1 MNDQAQFDRPL
12 TPLSAYEPDMREG
25 QPKTPMINEIKWFDD
40 LSPVLT
46 SLFLIKEMLDRG
58 TMSVVYGP
66 SNSGKTFFSLD
77 IAYHVAARSTWRGR
91 RISGGTVL
99 YLAAEG
105 GRGINNRISALRLA
119 HSDTR
124 VPLAIRSAGLD
135 LLHPEADVQRVID
148 LANEIGPVAM
158 IVIDTLS
165 RVLAG
170 GDENG
175 PVDMTAFVGNV
186 DRIRQATGAH
196 IMIVHHTGKD
206 AARGARGH
214 SSLRAA
220 TDTEIEISADA
231 GTGMRT
237 ATVQKQRDYSGGQ
250 EFHFQLES
258 VELGHDQDGDPVRS
272 CIVVDVEQ
280 PDASTGRK
288 KISPADQEALRSLDD
303 ALQAH
308 GLKRQ
313 GPDWPSCQV
322 VSTENWRTH
331 FYKHFDD
338 DEPETKK
345 KAFQRARKRLRDG
358 GHIQFFDDHYWM
370 CFG

>member
-1 MNDQAQFDRPL
+1 MNSMP
-12 TPLSAYEPDMREG
+12 PVPPIEAYEQDPQSR
-25 QPKTPMINEIKWFDD
+25 PAAPPMIREIEWFDD
-40 LSPVLT
+40 LSPVLET
-46 SLFLIKEMLDRG
+46 LFLIKEMLDRG

-77 IAYHVAARSTWRGR
+77 IAYHVAARSTWRDR
-91 RISGGTVL
+91 RVSGGTVL

-105 GRGINNRISALRLA
+105 GRGIVNRVSALKSVYTDA
-119 HSDTR
+119 R
-124 VPLAIRSAGLD
+124 VPLAIRRAGLD
-135 LLHPEADVQRVID
+135 LLRPEADVQRVID

-158 IVIDTLS
+158 IVVDTLS

-175 PVDMTAFVGNV
+175 PVDMTAFVSNV

-231 GTGMRT
+231 TTGIRT

-272 CIVVDVEQ
+272 CIVVNVEQ
-280 PDASTGRK
+280 PDASSGRK
-288 KISPADQEALRSLDD
+288 KMSSADQEALRSLDD

-308 GLKRQ
+308 GIKRQ
-313 GPDWPSCQV
+313 GQDWPPCPV

>member
-1 MNDQAQFDRPL
+1 MSSMPPFP
-12 TPLSAYEPDMREG
+12 PIEAYEQG
-25 QPKTPMINEIKWFDD
+25 ANAQPPTHPMIKEIEWFDD
-40 LSPVLT
+40 LSPVLE

-58 TMSVVYGP
+58 AMSVVYGP

-77 IAYHVAARSTWRGR
+77 IAYHVATRSMWRDR

-105 GRGINNRISALRLA
+105 GRGIVNRISALKA
-119 HSDTR
+119 IYTDAR
-124 VPLAIRSAGLD
+124 VPLAIRRAGLD
-135 LLHPEADVQRVID
+135 LLRPEADVQRVID
-148 LANEIGPVAM
+148 LANEIGPVAL
-158 IVIDTLS
+158 IVVDTLS

-175 PVDMTAFVGNV
+175 PVDMTAFVSNV
-186 DRIRQATGAH
+186 DRIRQETGAH
-196 IMIVHHTGKD
+196 IMVVHHTGKD

-220 TDTEIEISADA
+220 TDTEIEISVDTA
-231 GTGMRT
+231 TGMRT
-237 ATVQKQRDYSGGQ
+237 AIVQKQRDYSGGQ
-250 EFHFQLES
+250 EFYFQLER
-258 VELGHDQDGDPVRS
+258 VELGHDQDGDPVSS

-280 PDASTGRK
+280 LGASTGRK
-288 KISPADQEALRSLDD
+288 KISSADKDALRSLDD

-308 GLKRQ
+308 GVKRQ
-313 GPDWPSCQV
+313 GPDWPSCPV
-322 VSTENWRTH
+322 VSTENWRAH

-370 CFG
+370 CVG